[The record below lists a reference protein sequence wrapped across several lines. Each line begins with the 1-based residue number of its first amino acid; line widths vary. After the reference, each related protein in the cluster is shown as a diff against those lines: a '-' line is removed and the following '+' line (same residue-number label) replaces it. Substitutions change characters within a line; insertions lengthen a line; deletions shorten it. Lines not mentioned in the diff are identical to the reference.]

1 METNNMIWI
10 TMNVSCCTM
19 ESVVYIL
26 LEDKEEVIA
35 LNETGSIIWNHVR
48 ENPTVADLLTAVLDE
63 FAGDEQT
70 IKNSVIDFLEELSK
84 IGALKICSQNERE
97 VTND

>member
-1 METNNMIWI
+1 
-10 TMNVSCCTM
+10 M